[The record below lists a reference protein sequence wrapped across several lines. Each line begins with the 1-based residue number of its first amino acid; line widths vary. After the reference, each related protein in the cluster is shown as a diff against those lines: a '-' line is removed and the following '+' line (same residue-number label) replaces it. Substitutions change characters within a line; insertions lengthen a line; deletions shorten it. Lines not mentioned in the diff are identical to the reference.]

1 MFHRVAVKMLAV
13 AFVLGALGV
22 AQAAQ
27 PSAELNKKIMR
38 KAAQAEKTQRLQS
51 AVVDL
56 TFSFEKEIRMKDVM
70 LRRPRKGANAVVSV
84 KNKTKTCQGV
94 LLNTSHVATVADCAQ
109 EDDFMLTQVS
119 LRFSNGKKAIGT
131 RASVSVKDGVAKV
144 LVKKDLWT
152 GIEAAEPLFVS
163 QGASLADTV
172 EGAHNSLWSFFI
184 NHGVLSARANRFQH
198 RAVTLKQGQPFFF
211 NGKVAALVKYVPSR
225 LPVSFWGAG
234 LSEDSLQLF
243 YR

>member
-84 KNKTKTCQGV
+84 KKKTKNCQGV
-94 LLNTSHVATVADCAQ
+94 LLNTSHVATVGR
-109 EDDFMLTQVS
+109 
-119 LRFSNGKKAIGT
+119 LRPRG
-131 RASVSVKDGVAKV
+131 
-144 LVKKDLWT
+144 
-152 GIEAAEPLFVS
+152 
-163 QGASLADTV
+163 
-172 EGAHNSLWSFFI
+172 
-184 NHGVLSARANRFQH
+184 
-198 RAVTLKQGQPFFF
+198 
-211 NGKVAALVKYVPSR
+211 
-225 LPVSFWGAG
+225 
-234 LSEDSLQLF
+234 
-243 YR
+243 

>member
-13 AFVLGALGV
+13 AFVLGAFGV

-56 TFSFEKEIRMKDVM
+56 TFSFEKETRMRDVM
-70 LRRPRKGANAVVSV
+70 MRPARVRQNPVVRV
-84 KNKTKTCQGV
+84 EKKTKSCRGV
-94 LLNTSHVATVADCAQ
+94 LLNTSQVATVAGCAQ
-109 EDDFMLTQVS
+109 EDDFTLKQVS
-119 LRFSNGKKAIGT
+119 LLFSNGKKGT
-131 RASVSVKDGVAKV
+131 GSKAAVSLQNGLAKISVPKTLWQGLEPATVRWALQGSSLAK
-144 LVKKDLWT
+144 L
-152 GIEAAEPLFVS
+152 A
-163 QGASLADTV
+163 QGAEVALF
-172 EGAHNSLWSFFI
+172 SFFV
-184 NHGVLSARANRFQH
+184 NHGVVSPRSNRLH
-198 RAVTLKQGQPFFF
+198 GNKVTMKMGQPFFF